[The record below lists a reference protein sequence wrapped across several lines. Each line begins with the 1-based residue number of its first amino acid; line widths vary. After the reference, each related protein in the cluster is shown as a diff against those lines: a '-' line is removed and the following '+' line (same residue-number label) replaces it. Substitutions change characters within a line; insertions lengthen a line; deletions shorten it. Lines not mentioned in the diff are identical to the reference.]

1 MDSSVVSLSFLTTHR
16 KVIHGACRF
25 HFTSG
30 QLLDF
35 AGRPFEAIYGSLRSD
50 LFHSGHAGDKSH
62 NFKLSLRATGFNPRE
77 EDDGT
82 GEAHLLK
89 KLGDL
94 GLRRAVDVGANVGKY
109 SEMLLRCGFDTVVAF
124 EPHPDCLPDLLALQD
139 QYAGRLK
146 IEPFALGSSAGRV
159 PLYFNPENL
168 ALASLSEEANSVS
181 YVSNSSTIEV
191 EVITLDSYFSGSSE
205 LIDLLKIDVEG
216 SEGDVLRGAQE
227 VLEKYPP
234 RVIQLEFNNHHI
246 FRGTTL
252 HSLFKKLSREGQYEG
267 YRILPGANG
276 TIDIEPSSPYANVYL

>member
-1 MDSSVVSLSFLTTHR
+1 MARAD
-16 KVIHGACRF
+16 
-25 HFTSG
+25 FTSRVANF
-30 QLLDF
+30 LISRV
-35 AGRPFEAIYGSLRSD
+35 ARSKRFTAAYVRI
-50 LFHSGHAGDKSH
+50 LSTQAMQGTNHTIL
-62 NFKLSLRATGFNPRE
+62 KLSLRATGFNPRE

-246 FRGTTL
+246 FRGTTI

-276 TIDIEPSSPYANVYL
+276 TIAIEPSSPYANVYFYSNYVFVRRDFVHAFNSL